1 MTAARKNNYNSNYQ
15 TSEQYPWANWALV
28 PAPLAQAPSVHSSQ
42 GLPRAYRAFP
52 GRSLGLFSALPG
64 PSFEI
69 RVNLIV
75 SSFFVC
81 LCESCLFFA
90 FFVCLV
96 SCPLFLL

>member
-1 MTAARKNNYNSNYQ
+1 MTTAIIRQANSILGPIG
-15 TSEQYPWANWALV
+15 PWSQ
-28 PAPLAQAPSVHSSQ
+28 PLLLRPPLFHSAQ

-90 FFVCLV
+90 FLFAWSLV
-96 SCPLFLL
+96 LYFFSE